1 VTSVTEGRPAGA
13 RRRRLDPDALADLE
27 EQRDLLL
34 RSLDDLER
42 ERADGEL
49 DEADYEVLKEE
60 ATRRAAEV
68 LRAIETGRA
77 ALAARPPVDRRRLVV
92 AGLAVAAVAVGAGVA
107 VAASSGTRSAGEF
120 SSGEIRD
127 LTDDRLAEATAL
139 ARGGDIQGALAL
151 YDGVLADDP
160 DNVEALSERG
170 LLLASLSDAAGLP
183 DLLPTG
189 RASIERALEVDPGN
203 PRPLFYLGLI
213 QRLEGDEAA
222 AVATLEQA
230 LAADPPPDLRRSIE
244 LFLEGDGAGGEG
256 TGGEVPDEGPAAP
269 AEEQP
274 AGPAEG

>member
-1 VTSVTEGRPAGA
+1 MTSVADGRPSAS

-77 ALAARPPVDRRRLVV
+77 ALAARPPVDRRRLAL

-107 VAASSGTRSAGEF
+107 VANASGTRSAGEF

-139 ARGGDIQGALAL
+139 ARGGDVQGALDL

-170 LLLASLSDAAGLP
+170 LLLASLSDAADLP
-183 DLLPTG
+183 DLLTTG

-213 QRLEGDEAA
+213 QRLQGDEAA

-230 LAADPPPDLRRSIE
+230 LAADPPPDLRRNIE
-244 LFLEGDGAGGEG
+244 LFLDGDGGADDGGG
-256 TGGEVPDEGPAAP
+256 GGEVPGG
-269 AEEQP
+269 QP
-274 AGPAEG
+274 APPAEGEG